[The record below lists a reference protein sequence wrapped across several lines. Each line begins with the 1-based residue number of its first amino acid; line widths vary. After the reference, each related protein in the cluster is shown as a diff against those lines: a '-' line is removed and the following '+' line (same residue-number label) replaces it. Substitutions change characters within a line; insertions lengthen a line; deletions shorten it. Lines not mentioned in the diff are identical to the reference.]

1 MNKPQSLRHALNKA
15 VPYVRNNPDKLH
27 LFVDNGSLVATGASS
42 MSWEYRYTLNVVIE
56 DFSGDQNLLMA
67 PVLLWLRDNQ
77 PDAINNPALREKLF
91 TFEVDILRND
101 VCDISLNLQLTERV
115 LVSTDGSVS
124 SVEAAESGRLAECL
138 AGESGASRKKP
149 HDAPAG
155 AGTTPDTAAKYQNA
169 AQSRW
174 QQL

>member
-1 MNKPQSLRHALNKA
+1 MNKPQSLRRALNKA

-27 LFVDNGSLVATGASS
+27 LFVDNGSLVATGTSS

-77 PDAINNPALREKLF
+77 PDAINNPTLREKLF

-115 LVSTDGSVS
+115 LVSTDGNVS
-124 SVEAAESGRLAECL
+124 SVEAITE
-138 AGESGASRKKP
+138 
-149 HDAPAG
+149 
-155 AGTTPDTAAKYQNA
+155 PDEPEEMWTVK
-169 AQSRW
+169 RG
-174 QQL
+174 

>member
-115 LVSTDGSVS
+115 LVSLNLQLTERVLVSTNGSVS
-124 SVEAAESGRLAECL
+124 SVEAVAE
-138 AGESGASRKKP
+138 
-149 HDAPAG
+149 
-155 AGTTPDTAAKYQNA
+155 PDEPEEMWTVK
-169 AQSRW
+169 RG
-174 QQL
+174 

>member
-42 MSWEYRYTLNVVIE
+42 MSWEYRYTLNAVIE

-101 VCDISLNLQLTERV
+101 VCDISLNSPPGPGETYDNQQSHHPADKYVFFSGNAFQQRCPQLLPERAV
-115 LVSTDGSVS
+115 L
-124 SVEAAESGRLAECL
+124 
-138 AGESGASRKKP
+138 
-149 HDAPAG
+149 
-155 AGTTPDTAAKYQNA
+155 N
-169 AQSRW
+169 
-174 QQL
+174 

>member
-1 MNKPQSLRHALNKA
+1 MNKPQSLRSALNKA
-15 VPYVRNNPDKLH
+15 VTYVRNNPDKLH

-67 PVLLWLRDNQ
+67 PVLLWLSENQ
-77 PDAINNPALREKLF
+77 AGAINNPELREKLF

-115 LVSTDGSVS
+115 LVSTDGNVS
-124 SVEAAESGRLAECL
+124 SVEAVPE
-138 AGESGASRKKP
+138 
-149 HDAPAG
+149 
-155 AGTTPDTAAKYQNA
+155 PDGFEEIWTVK
-169 AQSRW
+169 RG
-174 QQL
+174 

>member
-1 MNKPQSLRHALNKA
+1 MNKPQSLRSALNKVVA
-15 VPYVRNNPDKLH
+15 YVRDNPDKLH

-67 PVLLWLRDNQ
+67 PVLLWLSTSQ
-77 PDAINNPALREKLF
+77 PDAINNPDLREKLF

-101 VCDISLNLQLTERV
+101 VCDISMNLQLTERV

-124 SVEAAESGRLAECL
+124 SVEAVPE
-138 AGESGASRKKP
+138 
-149 HDAPAG
+149 
-155 AGTTPDTAAKYQNA
+155 PDEPE
-169 AQSRW
+169 
-174 QQL
+174 

>member
-77 PDAINNPALREKLF
+77 PMPSITRRYGKSYSPLMWIFCATMSVISAL
-91 TFEVDILRND
+91 ICN
-101 VCDISLNLQLTERV
+101 
-115 LVSTDGSVS
+115 
-124 SVEAAESGRLAECL
+124 
-138 AGESGASRKKP
+138 
-149 HDAPAG
+149 
-155 AGTTPDTAAKYQNA
+155 
-169 AQSRW
+169 
-174 QQL
+174 

>member
-1 MNKPQSLRHALNKA
+1 MNKPQSLRSALNKA
-15 VPYVRNNPDKLH
+15 VAYVRDNPDKLH

-67 PVLLWLRDNQ
+67 PVLLWLSTSQ
-77 PDAINNPALREKLF
+77 PDAINNPELREKLL

-115 LVSTDGSVS
+115 LVSTNGSVS
-124 SVEAAESGRLAECL
+124 SVEAVPE
-138 AGESGASRKKP
+138 
-149 HDAPAG
+149 
-155 AGTTPDTAAKYQNA
+155 PDEPEEMWTVK
-169 AQSRW
+169 RG
-174 QQL
+174 

>member
-27 LFVDNGSLVATGASS
+27 LFVDNGSLVATGASF
-42 MSWEYRYTLNVVIE
+42 MSWEYRYTLNAVIE

-101 VCDISLNLQLTERV
+101 VCDISRTCN
-115 LVSTDGSVS
+115 
-124 SVEAAESGRLAECL
+124 
-138 AGESGASRKKP
+138 
-149 HDAPAG
+149 
-155 AGTTPDTAAKYQNA
+155 
-169 AQSRW
+169 
-174 QQL
+174 